1 MNGDPSSLAPT
12 RRLAGELRASLAA
25 ARAGDEG
32 YDLLAAWVDGELSP
46 VEAEGVA
53 AWLAVDPEARATAE
67 ALAEVRRE
75 LGVAS
80 LPARTVRVAPSRLA
94 RISSTGRRIDISSL
108 SCRLRSCR

>member
-80 LPARTVRVAPSRLA
+80 LPARTVRVAPSR
-94 RISSTGRRIDISSL
+94 RWGRFAAAAASGL
-108 SCRLRSCR
+108 GVPPPPPPPP